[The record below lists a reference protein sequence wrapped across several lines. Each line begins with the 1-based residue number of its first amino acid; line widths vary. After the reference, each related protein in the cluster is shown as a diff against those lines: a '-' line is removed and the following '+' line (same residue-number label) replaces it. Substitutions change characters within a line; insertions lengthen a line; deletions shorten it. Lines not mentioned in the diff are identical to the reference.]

1 MCQRPSEEESALTRV
16 GHSREQRLGPSLGR
30 VAPLV
35 RTMRE
40 EGVEQLRSLLL
51 SRECQEGDDIILSNP
66 HLSYSLS
73 AREGLLPHFG

>member
-1 MCQRPSEEESALTRV
+1 M
-16 GHSREQRLGPSLGR
+16 
-30 VAPLV
+30 
-35 RTMRE
+35 MRE

-51 SRECQEGDDIILSNP
+51 SRECQEGDDIILSDP